1 MLFFS
6 SCFAEGSYIREEG
19 PLSVAAINAIAKSN
33 LNKSL
38 FWLMGPEGESI
49 TAERAW
55 HGNRNRK
62 PAYHIS
68 AHTQEAEKVNR
79 KQAKAI

>member
-1 MLFFS
+1 M
-6 SCFAEGSYIREEG
+6 
-19 PLSVAAINAIAKSN
+19 AKSN

-49 TAERAW
+49 MAERAW

-62 PAYHIS
+62 LANHIS
-68 AHTQEAEKVNR
+68 THTQEAEKVNK